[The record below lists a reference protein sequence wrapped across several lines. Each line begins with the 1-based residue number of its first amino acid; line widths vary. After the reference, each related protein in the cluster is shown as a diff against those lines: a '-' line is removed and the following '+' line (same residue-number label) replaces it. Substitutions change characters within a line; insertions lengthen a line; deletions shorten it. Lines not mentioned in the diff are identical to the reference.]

1 VFVARHVSLA
11 GAPRTMGK
19 ENTHLKL
26 RLADGAAELDAI
38 GWGMG
43 NRAASLAAGGAV
55 DVAFRL
61 ERDEYQGASRLQA
74 KIADIRA

>member
-1 VFVARHVSLA
+1 
-11 GAPRTMGK
+11 MG
-19 ENTHLKL
+19 
-26 RLADGAAELDAI
+26 D
-38 GWGMG
+38 
-43 NRAASLAAGGAV
+43 RAASLAAGGAV